1 MRIDTF
7 LTRIRLARTRGR
19 VQHVID
25 EGLIRLNRRRV
36 EKHGVDVRPGDT
48 ITLPMHGTVRVI
60 RVVQLPT
67 RRGPP
72 AEARAC
78 YEELSQTANDSHQAD
93 QR

>member
-19 VQHVID
+19 VQHIVD
-25 EGLIRLNRRRV
+25 EGLIRMDGRRV
-36 EKHGVDVRPGDT
+36 EKPSVDVREGSVL
-48 ITLPMHGTVRVI
+48 TLPMHGQIRVI
-60 RVVQLPT
+60 RVLALPT

-78 YEELSQTANDSHQAD
+78 YEELGQTANDSHQAD
-93 QR
+93 GR